1 MILDKYRSAG
11 TTSPGIPE
19 EMEALVLSGRGFEN
33 LALKRVPVPQPGP
46 NQLLA
51 RVDAVFACAS
61 DGKLIELG
69 QDHSLMGGWDPGRWP
84 VIIGHEGSVT
94 VVKVGQNLEGRFKVG
109 ATFAVQPA
117 INSEPIN
124 YRERYRDAGGMDKVA
139 IGYTL
144 GGLFAEFILI
154 TEEVIL
160 TDSLILFDRTRIPY
174 FAAAFGEPLSC
185 VYSAQNQIPHIEK
198 QGPLAPRT
206 ASLGPKKGGVTLIL
220 GGGPMG
226 ILHADLAMIKRPRM
240 IIISEPM
247 AERRSNAEQIL
258 RAKSQ
263 EHGIELIITKPEDL
277 SAVLDKA
284 TRARGAD
291 DCIVALGEAG
301 VQEQSIDYLA
311 KGGIAS
317 FFGGAKLG
325 ESLITVDT
333 RRIHY
338 DSVSMVGT
346 SGGDPSDVQA
356 VMKMLEAR
364 EISPERYVRRV
375 GGLDAALGLVKSI
388 RAQEFFGK
396 GLIYPHVRQA
406 LFPVNGWSFEQENE
420 FLEGHLRV

>member
-1 MILDKYRSAG
+1 
-11 TTSPGIPE
+11 
-19 EMEALVLSGRGFEN
+19 MEALVLSGRGFEN
-33 LALKRVPVPQPGP
+33 LALKRVPVPEPGP
-46 NQLLA
+46 DQLLA

-94 VVKVGQNLEGRFKVG
+94 VVKVGQNLAGRFKVG
-109 ATFAVQPA
+109 GTFAVQPA
-117 INSEPIN
+117 INTGPIN

-160 TDSLILFDRTRIPY
+160 TDSLIPFDRSRIPY

-185 VYSAQNQIPHIEK
+185 VYSAQNQIPHIDK
-198 QGPLAPRT
+198 QSPLAPRT
-206 ASLGPKKGGVTLIL
+206 ARLGPKIGGVTLIL

-226 ILHADLAMIKRPRM
+226 ILHADLAMVHKPRS

-247 AERRSNAEQIL
+247 TERRKNAEQIL
-258 RAKSQ
+258 RTKSQ
-263 EHGIELIITKPEDL
+263 ELGIELIITKPEDL
-277 SAVLDKA
+277 AAVLDKT

-291 DCIVALGEAG
+291 DCIVALGEAR
-301 VQEQSIDYLA
+301 VQEQSIGYLA

-317 FFGGAKLG
+317 FFGGTKLG
-325 ESLITVDT
+325 ESLITIDT

-338 DSVSMVGT
+338 DSISMVGT

-396 GLIYPHVRQA
+396 GLAYPHVRQA
-406 LFPVNGWSFEQENE
+406 LFPVDGWSFEQENE
-420 FLEGHLRV
+420 FLERHVRI